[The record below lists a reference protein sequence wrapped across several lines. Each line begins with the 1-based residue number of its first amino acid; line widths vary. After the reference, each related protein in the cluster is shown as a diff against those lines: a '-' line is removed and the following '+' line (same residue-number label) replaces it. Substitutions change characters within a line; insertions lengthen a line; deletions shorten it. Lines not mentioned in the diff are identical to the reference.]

1 MGDVIG
7 ILNVAVLENLC
18 PEAGQLMTVA
28 DLDDME
34 LLNDATVK
42 SQLFVLELRKDSS
55 SKVNTQD
62 VLELQLGLQ
71 ITLVALKLVLKGTYI
86 ISTLEQRAHRFLAST
101 DALNVR
107 LGSNNLLL
115 HLLDSG
121 LDGFALIKGR
131 LECNEIVLLSLNPM
145 IKVSEWVSQA
155 FNSVLEALVQ
165 VGGGVVLDDKTIGVL
180 VAVVA
185 QIGFFVVVEDGRCA
199 SISLH
204 HQLLLA

>member
-34 LLNDATVK
+34 LLNDTTVE

-62 VLELQLGLQ
+62 VLELQLGFE
-71 ITLVALKLVLKGTYI
+71 ITLVAIKLVSKGTYI

-107 LGSNNLLL
+107 L
-115 HLLDSG
+115 
-121 LDGFALIKGR
+121 
-131 LECNEIVLLSLNPM
+131 
-145 IKVSEWVSQA
+145 
-155 FNSVLEALVQ
+155 
-165 VGGGVVLDDKTIGVL
+165 
-180 VAVVA
+180 
-185 QIGFFVVVEDGRCA
+185 
-199 SISLH
+199 
-204 HQLLLA
+204 